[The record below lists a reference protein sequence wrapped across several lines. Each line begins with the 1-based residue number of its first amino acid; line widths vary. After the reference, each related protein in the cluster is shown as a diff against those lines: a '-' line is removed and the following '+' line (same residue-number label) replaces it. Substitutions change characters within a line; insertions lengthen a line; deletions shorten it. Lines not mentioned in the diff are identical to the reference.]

1 MADID
6 INVASALGYFELVY
20 VCVIVKT
27 AAVALRGVVCL
38 FVRNSS

>member
-27 AAVALRGVVCL
+27 AAAVALRGVVCL
-38 FVRNSS
+38 FVRNI